1 MTYCLAASLSSYLNA
16 WGPDYTI
23 TESTEDMINTE
34 EDYNKML
41 AVIRAQG
48 LEEKVDGEVHR
59 WFGSRE
65 EILRMVDAIEFSTHD
80 GPSWE
85 GYDDEM
91 LQILI
96 DRSLDA
102 DSDELPYTV
111 YEV

>member
-1 MTYCLAASLSSYLNA
+1 MEFYLATSLSSYLRAWELYKVNENA
-16 WGPDYTI
+16 
-23 TESTEDMINTE
+23 EDMIITE

-41 AVIRAQG
+41 AVIRSQG
-48 LEEKVDGEVHR
+48 LREVVDEEVHR
-59 WFGSRE
+59 WYGTRE
-65 EILRMVDAIEFSTHD
+65 EILRTVDHVEFSTHD

-96 DRSLDA
+96 DRSVDA

-111 YEV
+111 YEVE

>member
-1 MTYCLAASLSSYLNA
+1 MSFYLSASLSSYLNA
-16 WGPDYTI
+16 WELYKVN
-23 TESTEDMINTE
+23 ENAEDMVITE

-48 LEEKVDGEVHR
+48 LEERIEGDVHR

-65 EILRMVDAIEFSTHD
+65 EILRTVDQIEFSTHG

-91 LQILI
+91 FEAMI

-102 DSDELPYTV
+102 DSDELPYTI

>member
-1 MTYCLAASLSSYLNA
+1 MNFYLSASLSSYLNA
-16 WGPDYTI
+16 WELYKVN
-23 TESTEDMINTE
+23 ENAEDLVITE

-41 AVIRAQG
+41 AVIRGQG
-48 LEEKVDGEVHR
+48 LKEEVDGEVHR
-59 WFGSRE
+59 WYGSRE
-65 EILRMVDAIEFSTHD
+65 EILRMVDRIEFSTHD

-85 GYDDEM
+85 GYDLEM

-102 DSDELPYTV
+102 DSDELPYTI

>member
-1 MTYCLAASLSSYLNA
+1 MTYCLAASLSSYLKA
-16 WGPDYTI
+16 WELYKI
-23 TESTEDMINTE
+23 NESAEDLIITE

-41 AVIRAQG
+41 EVIRSQG

-65 EILRMVDAIEFSTHD
+65 EILRLVDRIEFSTHC

-91 LQILI
+91 LQIII
-96 DRSLDA
+96 DRSGDA
-102 DSDELPYTV
+102 DSEELPYVV
-111 YEV
+111 YEVE